1 MVIPLVFLT
10 ILLEVDA
17 DFVSGVIE
25 DLLEAIFVDLLFS
38 IIEKIVEV
46 LTTLIGTSF
55 LGIILTLILVG
66 TTGMAVMRATS

>member
-38 IIEKIVEV
+38 MIEKIVEV